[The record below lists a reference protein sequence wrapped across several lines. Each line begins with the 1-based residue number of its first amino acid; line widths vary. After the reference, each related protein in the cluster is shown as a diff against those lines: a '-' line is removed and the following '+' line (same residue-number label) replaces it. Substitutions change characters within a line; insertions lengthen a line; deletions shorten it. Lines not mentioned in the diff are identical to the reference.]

1 MMKKLVFST
10 ALVLSLGLVGCSEK
24 TTNEE
29 AQKDEKPIAEIP
41 IEDASNNETLSLGVN
56 EDGKVTEEE
65 YKQIKLGMTPEE
77 VFNIIGSKGTVVSK
91 SGTDGDSHNTVIYK
105 FETDGDSSGSEMTF
119 EGEKLSYKA
128 QIGLETSDI
137 EINLEQLNKL
147 EKGMSKERA
156 FEILGGKGA
165 LVAESKV
172 LEIYSYNNNPT
183 SDADVTLKFIE
194 GKFKSTGELKG
205 SM

>member
-10 ALVLSLGLVGCSEK
+10 ALVISLGLVGCSEK

-41 IEDASNNETLSLGVN
+41 IGDASNKETLSLGVN
-56 EDGKVTEEE
+56 EDGKVTEEK
-65 YKQIKLGMTPEE
+65 YKQIKVGMTPEE

-91 SGTDGDSHNTVIYK
+91 SGIDGDSHNTVIYK

-119 EGEKLSYKA
+119 EGDKLSYKA
-128 QIGLETSDI
+128 QIGLETSEI

-147 EKGMSKERA
+147 EKGMSKERV

-165 LVAESKV
+165 LVAESEV
-172 LEIYSYNNNPT
+172 LEIYSYNNLT
-183 SDADVTLKFIE
+183 SDAVVTLKFIE

>member
-1 MMKKLVFST
+1 
-10 ALVLSLGLVGCSEK
+10 
-24 TTNEE
+24 
-29 AQKDEKPIAEIP
+29 
-41 IEDASNNETLSLGVN
+41 
-56 EDGKVTEEE
+56 
-65 YKQIKLGMTPEE
+65 
-77 VFNIIGSKGTVVSK
+77 
-91 SGTDGDSHNTVIYK
+91 
-105 FETDGDSSGSEMTF
+105 MTF

>member
-1 MMKKLVFST
+1 MKKLVIST
-10 ALVLSLGLVGCSEK
+10 ALVLCFGLVGCSEK

-41 IEDASNNETLSLGVN
+41 IEDASNKETLSLGFT
-56 EDGKVTEEE
+56 EDGKVTEEK

-77 VFNIIGSKGTVVSK
+77 VFNIIGSNGTVVAK

-119 EGEKLSYKA
+119 KGDKLSYKA
-128 QIGLETSDI
+128 QIGLETTEI
-137 EINLEQLNKL
+137 KINLEQLNKL
-147 EKGMSKERA
+147 EKGMSKDRA
-156 FEILGGKGA
+156 FDILGGKGA
-165 LVAESKV
+165 LVAESEV
-172 LEIYSYNNNPT
+172 LEIYSYKNPT
-183 SDADVTLKFIE
+183 SDADVTLVFIE

-205 SM
+205 SL

>member
-1 MMKKLVFST
+1 MKKLVFSI

-41 IEDASNNETLSLGVN
+41 REDASNKETLSLGVN

-65 YKQIKLGMTPEE
+65 YKQIKLGMTPED

-91 SGTDGDSHNTVIYK
+91 SGTDGDSRNTVIYK
-105 FETDGDSSGSEMTF
+105 FETASDSSGSEMTF
-119 EGEKLSYKA
+119 EGDKLSYKA
-128 QIGLETSDI
+128 QIGLETSEI

-147 EKGMSKERA
+147 EKGMLKERA
-156 FEILGGKGA
+156 FEIMGGKGA
-165 LVAESKV
+165 LVAESEV
-172 LEIYSYNNNPT
+172 LEIYSYNNPS
-183 SDADVTLKFIE
+183 SDADVTLSFIE